1 MIYLIDAKNVV
12 LDCYPAVS
20 NHDNFDFIK
29 QVLFGQI
36 NGTSEIP
43 QQSQIKSSYIERIG
57 LIMYIRWIGDEFVF
71 VPQDSLY
78 RILSLLFQ

>member
-1 MIYLIDAKNVV
+1 MQYFQNNITLYYSIYFNNALFTMIYLIDAKNVV

-20 NHDNFDFIK
+20 NHDNLDFIK
-29 QVLFGQI
+29 QILFGQI

-57 LIMYIRWIGDEFVF
+57 LIMYIR
-71 VPQDSLY
+71 
-78 RILSLLFQ
+78 